1 MYSSSC
7 EEEISESEDEDTTEE
22 ESDYSEDYEPV
33 TIFVEVMVFALFFND
48 VRIHVLFLIW

>member
-33 TIFVEVMVFALFFND
+33 TIFVEVMVFAFIYND
-48 VRIHVLFLIW
+48 YSINVLLIL